1 MSKDRREILEAA
13 LKVFIRYGF
22 RRTTM
27 SDLAKEAGMSRP
39 ALYQQFANKEDIFRA
54 VAIDYVTRAGEEVE
68 TRIHAYESVAEKL
81 FFILDIW
88 LVNPFELIHST
99 PDARELMDSTH
110 DFVSDVIE
118 DSHRAIESSVA
129 GVLES
134 SRDALTI
141 HGLTPESIARV
152 FTASAMGFKDYAQD
166 IDELR
171 VLIDGLVRMS
181 VALVGVQPFAGNDK
195 A

>member
-1 MSKDRREILEAA
+1 MSKDRRETLEAA

-54 VAIDYVTRAGEEVE
+54 VAIDYVTRAGEEVDA
-68 TRIHAYESVAEKL
+68 RIDAYESVADKL

-88 LVNPFELIHST
+88 LVNPFELIHSA

-118 DSHRAIESSVA
+118 GSHRVIESSVA
-129 GVLES
+129 GVLA
-134 SRDALTI
+134 SRSDTLAA

-152 FTASAMGFKDYAQD
+152 VTASAMGFKDYAHN

-171 VLIDGLVRMS
+171 VLIDGLVRMT
-181 VALVGVQPFAGNDK
+181 VAVVGAQPFAGNDK